1 MLTGLAS
8 TITSVGILGSKYT
21 TVVLS
26 DWIFFQ
32 IFECRFKILG
42 PFPKNILVCKHL
54 KGFTDSRIILEK
66 SRTVASHAKKST
78 YTKFFYYSGWIYF
91 YYCYDLLWVWGDSVW
106 AEYYSKKWFFIS
118 WLNWHFVFFYYVLVQ
133 PSWRPQMSAQ
143 GHIMLFIYFAI
154 TVMLQ
159 CHLICFCSIN
169 ALNDTAYWFLKNL
182 RCWRYSKILSLVLI
196 NSNIGF
202 KGGDVSWFFTS
213 SSWW

>member
-32 IFECRFKILG
+32 IFKCRFKILG
-42 PFPKNILVCKHL
+42 PFPRNILVCKHL

-91 YYCYDLLWVWGDSVW
+91 FYCYDLLWVWGDSVW

-143 GHIMLFIYFAI
+143 GHYHALHLFCYNSYV
-154 TVMLQ
+154 TM
-159 CHLICFCSIN
+159 SS
-169 ALNDTAYWFLKNL
+169 DMFLLHK
-182 RCWRYSKILSLVLI
+182 CVEWHCVLI
-196 NSNIGF
+196 LEKLKMLTIFQNFVACI
-202 KGGDVSWFFTS
+202 D
-213 SSWW
+213 